1 MKTNE
6 KQQNIL
12 NLTEVNGIL
21 SDALIKLSERKI
33 SPKRAQ
39 TISRIGIALSRNIAH
54 VDLQKRVE
62 FLEQVLEG
70 RK

>member
-1 MKTNE
+1 MKTNNE
-6 KQQNIL
+6 HNNIMSL
-12 NLTEVNGIL
+12 NEVNGVL
-21 SDALIKLSERKI
+21 SDALLQLSERKI

-39 TISRIGIALSRNIAH
+39 SISRIALAFSRNIAH

-62 FLEQVLEG
+62 FLEQVLQD

>member
-1 MKTNE
+1 MNTNPE
-6 KQQNIL
+6 TNKSL
-12 NLTEVNGIL
+12 SLTDVNQIL
-21 SDALIKLSERKI
+21 SDALLQLSDRKI

-39 TISRIGIALSRNIAH
+39 SISRIALALSKNIAH

-62 FLEQVLEG
+62 FLEQVLQN

>member
-1 MKTNE
+1 MNTNPETNE
-6 KQQNIL
+6 SL
-12 NLTEVNGIL
+12 SLTDVNEIL
-21 SDALIKLSERKI
+21 SNALLQLSDGKI

-39 TISRIGIALSRNIAH
+39 SISRIALALSKNIAH

-62 FLEQVLEG
+62 FLEQVLQK

>member
-1 MKTNE
+1 MKTNNE
-6 KQQNIL
+6 QNNIMSL
-12 NLTEVNGIL
+12 SEVNGVL
-21 SDALIKLSERKI
+21 SDALLQLSERKI

-39 TISRIGIALSRNIAH
+39 SISRIALALSRNIAH

-62 FLEQVLEG
+62 FLEQVFKN

>member
-1 MKTNE
+1 MKTNKE
-6 KQQNIL
+6 NNIMSL
-12 NLTEVNGIL
+12 AEVNDVL
-21 SDALIKLSERKI
+21 SDALMQLSERKI

-39 TISRIGIALSRNIAH
+39 SISRIALALSRNIAH

-62 FLEQVLEG
+62 FLEQVLQN